1 MHAWWGRLFKTGST
15 ILRISPFFSELQAD
29 APPPDASFMF
39 TKTADDGYNM
49 VSEVTVRVHL
59 PPILTVGPFSDPRFK
74 TPLGL
79 SASPFAQSQP
89 LCAKGLAVKVD
100 PRSEIG

>member
-1 MHAWWGRLFKTGST
+1 LFKTGST

-59 PPILTVGPFSDPRFK
+59 PPILTVGPFSDPRFTLK
-74 TPLGL
+74 DLDPLG
-79 SASPFAQSQP
+79 SFSQP
-89 LCAKGLAVKVD
+89 LCAKPAPLRKGAGCQGG
-100 PRSEIG
+100 SEI